1 MNIVIFMAIWCQNL
15 WDELILKNEIELLK
29 KKYAWNKLKFQ
40 VFSYDISEKF
50 VCADDIEY
58 YEYFPIGIKNP
69 KNLWRNIKNYFTF
82 IKIIKNAS
90 KIVFGW
96 GGILFDSE
104 TGNYS
109 NPLTQILFRVK
120 TGSIFKKDI
129 LFYGV
134 SLDIKNPGNF
144 PVIKEIFTPA
154 KEVYVRD
161 TASSEFLLSLWI
173 SSQIILDP
181 VFSDNG
187 EVGVENYKKNSLLK
201 KINAK
206 DFSVDDIQEYDFE
219 GKTVWLAF
227 RKWYLTDE
235 QQLIWKVVKY
245 LIKTWAKVVLLP
257 HSFHKVDLHANDY
270 EFLQEFVWDTNVSIT
285 KNMQE
290 TYVNY
295 KEKRI
300 DFCISMRLHSM
311 ILSQVYGIPF
321 ISIKYAKKAD
331 LM

>member
-15 WDELILKNEIELLK
+15 WDELILKNEIALLR

-40 VFSYDISEKF
+40 VFSYDVSERF
-50 VCADDIEY
+50 VEVDDIEY
-58 YEYFPIGIKNP
+58 YEYFPVGIKNP
-69 KNLWRNIKNYFTF
+69 KNIWRNIKNYFTF

-90 KIVFGW
+90 KVIFGW

-120 TGSIFKKDI
+120 TCSIFKKDI
-129 LFYGV
+129 IFYGV
-134 SLDIKNPGNF
+134 SLDIKNTWNF
-144 PVIKEIFTPA
+144 WVVKEIFAPA

-161 TASSEFLLSLWI
+161 NASSEFLLSLWI

-187 EVGVENYKKNSLLK
+187 EVGLENYKKNSLLK

-206 DFSVDDIQEYDFE
+206 DFTLGDIQEYDFE
-219 GKTVWLAF
+219 WKTVWLAL
-227 RKWYLTDE
+227 RKWYLTEE
-235 QQLIWKVVKY
+235 QELIWKVVKY
-245 LIKTWAKVVLLP
+245 LIETWAKVVLLP
-257 HSFHKVDLHANDY
+257 HSFHKIDVHANDY
-270 EFLQEFVWDTNVSIT
+270 EFLQDFVLKQNVTIT
-285 KNMQE
+285 HTMEE
-290 TYVNY
+290 TYQMYV
-295 KEKRI
+295 EKKI

-311 ILSQVYGIPF
+311 ILSQIYAIPF